1 MLDQLVES
9 RSGGRENKTRGGYLL
24 TTFALVVTLFS
35 SAVLWSL
42 FAKDLG
48 IGGGSLDVSTLVA
61 PIAESEPAPVKKEE
75 KIEQTNQ
82 AKSAKAT
89 RQTNMLRIDENPIVP
104 KAVSVAPNA
113 QRSRPNGN
121 FQIAPDVLEG
131 DGLPSGN
138 TGREN
143 VVGGSGSG
151 VQMNQ
156 PAAIDNAVKIEPPPA
171 LRKPLV
177 EITPKSKPK
186 IQSLGVVNGKAKFL
200 PKPVYSAAAKAVKAA
215 GDVNVQVTID
225 EAGNVVS
232 ANAVDGHQLL
242 RMEAE
247 KAARNAKFNPTLL
260 SKQPVKVSGVI
271 VYKFSMQ

>member
-24 TTFALVVTLFS
+24 TTFLLVVALFS

-48 IGGGSLDVSTLVA
+48 MGNGSLDVSTLVA
-61 PIAESEPAPVKKEE
+61 PLAENAPAPIE
-75 KIEQTNQ
+75 KQQKPEQPNE
-82 AKSAKAT
+82 AKSAT
-89 RQTNMLRIDENPIVP
+89 ISRQTNTLRIDENPIVP
-104 KAVSVAPNA
+104 RDVSVVPNT
-113 QRSRPNGN
+113 QKSRPNGN
-121 FQIAPDVLEG
+121 FQIAADRLET
-131 DGLPSGN
+131 DGLLSGN
-138 TGREN
+138 TGRET
-143 VVGGSGSG
+143 VGGTGVG

-156 PAAIDNAVKIEPPPA
+156 TPPIGNAEKIAAPPA
-171 LRKPLV
+171 LKKTPV
-177 EITPKSKPK
+177 EITPNPKTVIKSD
-186 IQSLGVVNGKAKFL
+186 GVVNGKATFL

-215 GDVNVQVTID
+215 GAVNVQVMID

-232 ANAVDGHQLL
+232 AKAVDGHPLL
-242 RMEAE
+242 KAEAE